1 MVSSTSSQLLD
12 LGFIFYPPKK
22 ADSPGHPQLD
32 IILREKPTG
41 RHIDP
46 EQILVSTI
54 SKFTGIETIKISHPW
69 TGEKQQNIC
78 AGRIIVFDFNGKQI
92 EAFTFGGTLSIDSST
107 DITLCKITS
116 PAPILDIKT
125 ETSVGAI
132 LAYEVQIVLAEK
144 QATLSDNPGQFEQ
157 WLIATDPVTLYNW
170 VVRTLQEK
178 FKERPTLESSTPPNF
193 LTFINT
199 IVDNGLIQGANHDR
213 S

>member
-1 MVSSTSSQLLD
+1 MVSSTSSLLPD

-22 ADSPGHPQLD
+22 ADNPGHPQLD

-54 SKFTGIETIKISHPW
+54 SKLTGIEIIKILHPW
-69 TGEKQQNIC
+69 TGEKQQKIC

-92 EAFTFGGTLSIDSST
+92 EAFTFGGTLSIDSSP
-107 DITLCKITS
+107 DITLCRITS
-116 PAPILDIKT
+116 PAPILDLKI

-132 LAYEVQIVLAEK
+132 LTYEVEILLAEQ
-144 QATLSDNPGQFEQ
+144 QATLSDNPSHFEQ
-157 WLIATDPVTLYNW
+157 WLTATDPLTLYNW

-178 FKERPTLESSTPPNF
+178 FKECPSLESSTSPDF
-193 LTFINT
+193 LTFIKT
-199 IVDNGLIQGANHDR
+199 IADYI
-213 S
+213 